1 MKAVLVFLFLVL
13 SSALVLTQVED
24 LSLDEGSDASA
35 VEADAGPSLDDVRIF
50 VDVLDLDGEG
60 DAEPVAGL
68 VADDAQPDAEP
79 TVVTL
84 ESKIGLSWKA

>member
-24 LSLDEGSDASA
+24 DEGSDASA

-68 VADDAQPDAEP
+68 VADEAQPDAEP